1 MKIMV
6 AGILCLFDEVLLRL
20 RLSPHALKEFTD
32 NRCDGFYLFT
42 DFFIFGFTC
51 SWIFLGLYL
60 RLCGADCQLYKESVY
75 SPRSKEIRKN
85 QSAVQAHRNPKINL
99 IK

>member
-1 MKIMV
+1 MV
-6 AGILCLFDEVLLRL
+6 AGIQCLYDEVLLRL
-20 RLSPHALKEFTD
+20 TAQCARAQNGSWITLMRRILSFH
-32 NRCDGFYLFT
+32 G
-42 DFFIFGFTC
+42 FFIFGFTC

>member
-1 MKIMV
+1 MV
-6 AGILCLFDEVLLRL
+6 AGILCLFDEVHLRL
-20 RLSPHALKEFTD
+20 TAQCARAQNGSRIS
-32 NRCDGFYLFT
+32 RCDGFYLFT

-85 QSAVQAHRNPKINL
+85 QSAVQVHRNPKINL